1 MSLKWF
7 LIEKVVSFGYFL
19 KFLADQFNFWLL
31 RTQQGQLA
39 MLAAII
45 IAVLIIERDD
55 EKKLKKV
62 VDFF

>member
-7 LIEKVVSFGYFL
+7 IIEKIVNFGYLL
-19 KFLADQFNFWLL
+19 KFLFDCLMAYASQFNFWLL

-55 EKKLKKV
+55 EKN
-62 VDFF
+62 

>member
-7 LIEKVVSFGYFL
+7 MIEKVVNFGYFL
-19 KFLADQFNFWLL
+19 KFFADQFNFWLL

-39 MLAAII
+39 MLTVII

-55 EKKLKKV
+55 EKN
-62 VDFF
+62 